1 MEVFNTEIKLGQ
13 KVRRQVYG
21 CYLERGAP
29 AKLLAGYVSYIHPKG
44 RFYTITFPLAHGA
57 LRESY
62 YFADRGGIYGLEK
75 RSNG

>member
-1 MEVFNTEIKLGQ
+1 MEVFNAEIKLGQ

-44 RFYTITFPLAHGA
+44 
-57 LRESY
+57 
-62 YFADRGGIYGLEK
+62 
-75 RSNG
+75 